1 MTYKLIKTA
10 DLVEIKDIPSANLHS
25 HLRMFMIRVQK
36 IFPLCSFAQ
45 RIVNQGKDTQMVYVY
60 HKHKPLV
67 MGWIGYGDFRYQ
79 SNGKSEDYVV
89 NSRKIANGKYSEGT
103 HNFFTVMSANMKV
116 AMRNVNKYL
125 VDYGPGELAEA
136 YSSDAAERWSNTATT
151 LASNLRV
158 AGNELVPPYS
168 YAMNVSE
175 ISPLEAELQMLVNT
189 GYKFINPQ
197 FSERVDKFLS
207 TRKKITEEIQG
218 RSPVLT
224 MVSVEVSPTSGN
236 TLFVVARTEDI
247 NGRDINSSYYTASWA
262 PKGTFVED
270 TLDRDIM
277 GKLSILQMCE
287 VGHWVDGVGYRP
299 TDTVFYVV

>member
-25 HLRMFMIRVQK
+25 HLRMFMIRVQR
-36 IFPLCSFAQ
+36 IFPLCSFAE
-45 RIVNQGKDTQMVYVY
+45 RITNHGKDMRTVYVY

-67 MGWIGYGDFRYQ
+67 MGWIGYGDFRYKT
-79 SNGKSEDYVV
+79 GGDDTYVV
-89 NSRKIANGKYSEGT
+89 NSRKIANGKYSDGT
-103 HNFFTVMSANMKV
+103 YNFFTVMSANIKV
-116 AMRNVNKYL
+116 AMRSAGKYL
-125 VDYGPGELAEA
+125 VDYGPEELAMA
-136 YSSDAAERWSNTATT
+136 YSSDAGDFWSNTVTT
-151 LASNLRV
+151 LENKLRT
-158 AGNELVPPYS
+158 AGKELAPPFS
-168 YAMNVSE
+168 YAMNVFE
-175 ISPLEAELQMLVNT
+175 ISPLEAELQILVN
-189 GYKFINPQ
+189 GGHKFIDPQ
-197 FSERVDKFLS
+197 FSERVDKLLS
-207 TRKKITEEIQG
+207 ARKEITEEVQG

-224 MVSVEVSPTSGN
+224 MVSVEISPTSGN

-247 NGRDINSSYYTASWA
+247 NARNTLSSTPSWV

-277 GKLSILQMCE
+277 GKLATLQMCE